1 MADTVVSEAFWP
13 VYRPSHYG
21 HEADMNAIPEFYSDK
36 DVARILSMSPAWVRG
51 QRHKRRHGEP
61 CTFDLEPRYIGTCAR
76 YVREEVEA
84 FVTAI
89 RG

>member
-1 MADTVVSEAFWP
+1 MSAF
-13 VYRPSHYG
+13 
-21 HEADMNAIPEFYSDK
+21 PEFYSDK
-36 DVARILSMSPAWVRG
+36 DIARILRMSPAWVRG
-51 QRHKRRHGEP
+51 QRHKRRHGLP
-61 CTFDLEPRYIGTCAR
+61 CILDLEPRYIGSCAR

>member
-1 MADTVVSEAFWP
+1 MSTF
-13 VYRPSHYG
+13 
-21 HEADMNAIPEFYSDK
+21 PEFYSDR
-36 DVARILSMSPAWVRG
+36 DIARILCMSPAWVRG